1 MDDFIDVEM
10 NMRDLKISCRVVE
23 KLQSIESESRKR
35 GMNTSFLWKLQMIA
49 AYFRKSPD
57 YVLMYLEP
65 ILEMVKNNINPGV
78 AFVLFDDYQRI
89 EFMAKMDAETSVK
102 KRKAQNK
109 RMDAIQEKRETFAKI
124 KQKWDIEKNK
134 KTGKS
139 LKELLAASFPMESE
153 DERKFTNLCQQYYR
167 TIRGEVGVEKE
178 KIADMDF
185 VFYEFLNCYLLDH
198 AGVASEHEGFWSYLK
213 LREQFGKARS
223 RIDRI
228 LSQRKYKQKFLE
240 YLAAQLTK
248 KKKKS

>member
-23 KLQSIESESRKR
+23 KLQSIESESQKQ
-35 GMNTSFLWKLQMIA
+35 GMNTSFLLKLQMIA

-65 ILEMVKNNINPGV
+65 ILEMVKNNIHPGA

-102 KRKAQNK
+102 KRRAQNK
-109 RMDAIQEKRETFAKI
+109 RMDDTEKEREKFAKI
-124 KQKWDIEKNK
+124 KQKWDIEQTEKA
-134 KTGKS
+134 GKS
-139 LKELLAASFPMESE
+139 LKELLMTSFPNESE
-153 DERKFTNLCQQYYR
+153 DEKKFKNLCQRYYR
-167 TIRGEVGVEKE
+167 TIREEVGVDKE
-178 KIADMDF
+178 KIADLEW
-185 VFYEFLNCYLLDH
+185 VTAEFLNSYLLDH
-198 AGVASEHEGFWSYLK
+198 AGIAKQEGEFWQYFK

-228 LSQRKYKQKFLE
+228 LNRKKYEQKFRE
-240 YLAAQLTK
+240 YWAKQLSK